1 MFIRNKEKNE
11 STRNRFFGREP
22 VFFLSFSYFLVF
34 FYKFSLCS
42 PKEITFKWYLFYIFE
57 LVYHFQLK
65 APTLLL
71 SLLLASL
78 QSLSV
83 HLFKTCF
90 HVSLFEITAVWK
102 KGLKKMPARTEVS
115 VSVRAATILSLKDLK
130 DPALIPEYRIR
141 NFDNVL
147 LFIMCKYL
155 LLYK

>member
-65 APTLLL
+65 APTLIVTLIGI
-71 SLLLASL
+71 
-78 QSLSV
+78 
-83 HLFKTCF
+83 FRF
-90 HVSLFEITAVWK
+90 
-102 KGLKKMPARTEVS
+102 
-115 VSVRAATILSLKDLK
+115 SVRPFVQDMFS
-130 DPALIPEYRIR
+130 
-141 NFDNVL
+141 
-147 LFIMCKYL
+147 CKPF
-155 LLYK
+155 